1 MSGQLHIIV
10 GCMYSGKSTELLKI
24 IKNYRI
30 LEKKILCINHSID
43 TRYGTNHIISHD
55 KNTEECTQIDKLIN
69 INNSTDYKNCEIL
82 VIEEAQFFED
92 LYDFVINAVYKDN
105 KIIYIAGL
113 DGDYKKELFGDI
125 YKLIPHCDTIKKLSA
140 LCIICKDGT
149 PGNFTKRIVD
159 DNNQKL
165 IGSIESY
172 IPVCRKHHV

>member
-43 TRYGTNHIISHD
+43 IRYGTNQIISHD
-55 KNTEECTQIDKLIN
+55 KNTEECTQIDKLFS
-69 INNSTDYKNCEIL
+69 INNSRDYINCNIL

-105 KIIYIAGL
+105 KIVYIAGL

-159 DNNQKL
+159 NTNQKL